1 MTISAENMDHI
12 IRSIETL
19 PPNKIEEVIH
29 FINVLKAKPSGK
41 KSAVNESYLL
51 LQQASLSKI
60 WEDEE
65 DLYEL

>member
-51 LQQASLSKI
+51 LQQASRSKI
-60 WEDEE
+60 WEDGE
-65 DLYEL
+65 DHYKL